1 VTEITVSGV
10 TDFRA
15 LGHRWRVLETR
26 ADGSFFQSWTWV
38 GCLAEERFPDP
49 VLVEARSA
57 GRTVALALFNR
68 TRTVWAR
75 AVLHLAESGNEA
87 IDNLTVEHN
96 GVLTERGQDP
106 DLAAA
111 CLAAVRRHRSG
122 RVWSSQ
128 PRLIA
133 AGVDENTIALLR
145 RAVGHVSIVREMPAP
160 FVDLARRRVA
170 SADGMAD
177 LSANTRQQLRRSNRL
192 YAAHGSIT
200 VERAETAD
208 QARAFLDEMAA
219 LHQARWRSRGK
230 PGAFADPFF
239 GRFHQA
245 LVERGT
251 SRGEVDLLRIRA
263 GTGTIGV
270 LYNFRYR
277 GTVLAYQGGFNYPPG
292 PSRLKPGLT
301 CHDQA
306 IRQYAAAGLSRY
318 DFLAGE
324 ARYKRSLADGE
335 TTLYWAEAG
344 APMRALTA
352 RIKRAVVWSLNRMRP
367 CKTPVSAAQRPAG
380 QAPHRQVAHASWRVS
395 YE

>member
-10 TDFRA
+10 TDFLS
-15 LGHRWRVLETR
+15 LGQRWRALETR

-68 TRTVWAR
+68 TRTVWGR
-75 AVLHLAESGNEA
+75 AVLHLAESGNQA

-96 GVLTERGQDP
+96 GVLTERGQGP

-111 CLAAVRRHRSG
+111 CLAAVRRHPSG

-133 AGVDENTIALLR
+133 GGVDESTIALLR
-145 RAVGHVSIVREMPAP
+145 RAAGHVSIVREMPAP

-170 SADGMAD
+170 SADGMAE
-177 LSANTRQQLRRSNRL
+177 LSANTRQQLRRSNRG
-192 YAAHGSIT
+192 YAVHGAIT

-208 QARAFLDEMAA
+208 QARAFLDEMAV

-230 PGAFADPFF
+230 PGAFADPFI

-251 SRGEVDLLRIRA
+251 SRGEIDLLRIRA
-263 GTGTIGV
+263 GAATIGV

-277 GTVLAYQGGFNYPPG
+277 GAVLAYQGGFNYPVG

-306 IRQYAAAGLSRY
+306 IRRYAATGLSRY

-324 ARYKRSLADGE
+324 ARYKRSFADGE
-335 TTLYWAEAG
+335 TILYWVEAG
-344 APMRALTA
+344 APVRALTA
-352 RIKRAVVWSLNRMRP
+352 RVKRAVVWSMNRMRSCMP
-367 CKTPVSAAQRPAG
+367 PLSAAQHPAG
-380 QAPHRQVAHASWRVS
+380 QASS
-395 YE
+395 